1 MATLKATWG
10 DYMDSNQQDRRRR
23 KRSDRHLN
31 KQESKKNKFKNLKDN
46 MLLKWK
52 SIFRK
57 DEPNEVI
64 IEEKLSEP
72 KQQKSRRSDQ
82 NSTDSSG
89 KRTKSGEKKGFP
101 FSIKYT
107 ILSLGSVF
115 VLALIAYTIILYG
128 GKLFVDQDKLIIS
141 PPTTIETED
150 GEIIWYLYDQYRL
163 PVDLEQVPDHVQDAF
178 IAIEDKRFYTH
189 SGVDFR
195 SIMRALYKDIIARSK
210 VEGAST
216 ITQQLAK
223 NLFLTNDKSWLRK
236 TKEVMIA
243 LYLEREFTK
252 DEILEM
258 YLNAVYFGEGQYGIE
273 AASNKYFYKS
283 VEDLTLEE
291 GALLAGMVKA
301 PNGYS
306 PIEHEEKAKNRR
318 NVVLNSMSELEYITP
333 EEAKTAQEK
342 EIQLNIAQR
351 KINPAYHTFVDLAIK
366 EAADLYGISLD
377 ELKLNRYR
385 IVTSMNEDAQQIAFD
400 QFQQD
405 GYFPGNDK
413 ETVEGTFVMMD
424 QETGS
429 IVAALG
435 GRHFKTLELNRVY
448 AAKRQPGSTMKPL
461 AVYAPALETEK
472 FNPYSTLPDEL
483 KEWDGKEIRN
493 HNNQYDGSVTL
504 YNAIKYSKNTSSVW
518 LLNEIGVDYAK
529 TYLEKMDMKIE
540 DKDLGI
546 ALGALTDGLTPI
558 QLVEGF
564 RTFIHSGEMIDAHAI
579 KEIHNQKGDVV
590 ATAQPKTSKVF
601 SPQVAWNMTEMLK
614 GVVESGTGSSGY
626 YPHELA
632 GKTGTTQHPNVEGQT
647 KDAWFVG
654 MTPEYVTALWMGY
667 DKSDKDH
674 YLTGGSSY
682 PTELT
687 KKILTELDK
696 RQSLETTFV
705 KPDNVVALEE
715 PIELPKIDDLSS
727 SYIFGGVKLLK
738 GKLEWTKAKD
748 ERIVYRI
755 YEEKKDGDERIGEV
769 SGTNEFI
776 VEDFSIF
783 KTNSYYVVPYD
794 PLGQVEGNA
803 SNVVKL
809 TF

>member
-1 MATLKATWG
+1 
-10 DYMDSNQQDRRRR
+10 MDSNQRNQRKR
-23 KRSDRHLN
+23 KRSDRYTN
-31 KQESKKNKFKNLKDN
+31 KQENKNTFQTIKEKIVV
-46 MLLKWK
+46 KWK
-52 SIFRK
+52 SIFNRRQVQK
-57 DEPNEVI
+57 ETTKG
-64 IEEKLSEP
+64 EKQS
-72 KQQKSRRSDQ
+72 SRRSDRHVKDPS
-82 NSTDSSG
+82 NKRVRST
-89 KRTKSGEKKGFP
+89 EKKSFT
-101 FSIKYT
+101 FSIKYM

-128 GKLFVDQDKLIIS
+128 GKLIVDPDKLIIS

-150 GEIIWYLYDQYRL
+150 GEIVWYLYDQYRL
-163 PVDLEQVPDHVQDAF
+163 PVDLEEVPEHVQDAF

-195 SIMRALYKDIIARSK
+195 SIIRAVYRDIIARSK

-243 LYLEREFTK
+243 LYLEREYTK
-252 DEILEM
+252 EEILEM
-258 YLNAVYFGEGQYGIE
+258 YLNAVYFGQGQYGIE
-273 AASNKYFYKS
+273 AAANKYFYKS

-291 GALLAGMVKA
+291 GALLAGIVKA

-306 PIEHEEKAKNRR
+306 PVDHEEKAKNRR
-318 NVVLNSMSELEYITP
+318 NVVLKTMSEMDLISS
-333 EEAKTAQEK
+333 EEAKEAQGK
-342 EIQLNIAQR
+342 DIQLNLAQR

-366 EAADLYGISLD
+366 EAGELYGISLD

-385 IVTSMNEDAQQIAFD
+385 LITSMNEDAQQIAFD

-405 GYFPGNDK
+405 GYFPGSVK
-413 ETVEGTFVMMD
+413 EEVEGAFVMMD

-435 GRHFKTLELNRVY
+435 GRQFKTLEMNRVY
-448 AAKRQPGSTMKPL
+448 AAKRQPGSAMKPL
-461 AVYAPALETEK
+461 AVYAPALETEE
-472 FNPYSTLPDEL
+472 FNPYSIIPDEL

-493 HNNQYDGSVTL
+493 HNNQYDGSVSL
-504 YNAIKYSKNTSSVW
+504 YNALKYSKNTSSVW
-518 LLNEIGVDYAK
+518 LLNEIGIDYSK
-529 TYLEKMDMKIE
+529 SYLEKMGMNIE

-546 ALGALTDGLTPI
+546 ALGALTEGLTPI
-558 QLVEGF
+558 QLVEGY

-579 KEIHNQKGDVV
+579 NEIYNQKGDVI
-590 ATAQPKTSKVF
+590 ATAQPKTTEVF
-601 SPQVAWNMTEMLK
+601 SSQVAWNMTEMLK
-614 GVVESGTGSSGY
+614 SVVESGTGTAGN

-632 GKTGTTQHPNVEGQT
+632 GKTGTTQDPNVEGMS

-654 MTPEYVTALWMGY
+654 LTPQYVTALWMGY

-674 YLTGGSSY
+674 YLTGGSAY

-696 RQSLETTFV
+696 RQSLETTFT
-705 KPDNVVALEE
+705 KPENVVALEE
-715 PIELPKIDDLSS
+715 PIELPNIDDLSS
-727 SYIFGGVKLLK
+727 SYIFGGIKLLK

-748 ERIVYRI
+748 DRIVYRI
-755 YEEKKDGDERIGEV
+755 YEEKKDGDEKIGEV
-769 SGTNEFI
+769 SGTTEFI

-794 PLGQVEGNA
+794 PLAQVEGNR